1 MKILARLSLAAVV
14 VAYGEVMLGSWTR
27 INGAGMTC
35 PDYPLCHGEFI
46 PSMGG
51 GTVWEWTH
59 RLTAAL
65 LSLLVLAV
73 LVCAWRL
80 RATERFVAPAAGVIG
95 SLFVLQ
101 VFLGAATVHLSNSP
115 LSVVWHWGTAMAF
128 VASLAATAI
137 FALAAQQRRTPQAVG
152 RSAGTLAPC
161 ILSATAAIAFA
172 TMCIGAYVSSSGA
185 GLACLD
191 IPGCAGSVVVHTEG
205 QYVQMLH
212 RFVAAACLL
221 AATASFALVWIA
233 RTGPRVR
240 IATTLGLGL
249 VFVQVLLGLLNVAL
263 RLPLDLREAHAG
275 NAALVFLAFVCA
287 AAFALLEERFSGEIH
302 EQYARAR

>member
-1 MKILARLSLAAVV
+1 VKILGRLSLAAVI

-59 RLTAAL
+59 RLTAAI
-65 LSLLVLAV
+65 LSLLVFAV
-73 LVCAWRL
+73 LATAWRL
-80 RATERFVAPAAGVIG
+80 RKATSFVAPAGWVIAG
-95 SLFVLQ
+95 LFAFQ

-115 LSVVWHWGTAMAF
+115 ISVVWHWGTAMAF
-128 VASLAATAI
+128 VGSLASMAI
-137 FALAAQQRRTPQAVG
+137 FAFCAAGNGDARALDSRRRAILI
-152 RSAGTLAPC
+152 GTLAG
-161 ILSATAAIAFA
+161 TAFVAFA

-185 GLACLD
+185 GLACVD
-191 IPGCAGSVVVHTEG
+191 IPGCAGNVVVYTPG

-221 AATASFALVWIA
+221 CAVVAFALVWVA
-233 RTGPRVR
+233 GAAKRVR
-240 IATTLGLGL
+240 IAATVALAL
-249 VFVQVLLGLLNVAL
+249 VFVQILLGLLNVAL
-263 RLPLDLREAHAG
+263 RLPIDLREAHAA
-275 NAALVFLAFVCA
+275 NAALVFLSFVCA
-287 AAFALLEERFSGEIH
+287 TAFAATDGV
-302 EQYARAR
+302 QARESAFAS